1 MYRYI
6 RILALCALAGYLL
19 AAVFMTPGGVYAG
32 AVKGLLVG
40 AMVAWGEWKWLRT
53 KKMRLA
59 QVHQFITNPR

>member
-19 AAVFMTPGGVYAG
+19 AAAFMSDGGVYAG

-40 AMVAWGEWKWLRT
+40 ALVAWGEWRWMHRR
-53 KKMRLA
+53 KMELA
-59 QVHQFITNPR
+59 QVRQ